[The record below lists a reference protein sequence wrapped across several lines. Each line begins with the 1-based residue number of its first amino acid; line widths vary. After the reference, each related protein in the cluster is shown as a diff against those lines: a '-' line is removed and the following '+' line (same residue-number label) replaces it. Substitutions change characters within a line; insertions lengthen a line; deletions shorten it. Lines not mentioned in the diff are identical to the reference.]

1 MIEAILAG
9 FMIALGAIVYLTL
22 GTPLGPFMFA
32 VGLLAVLTF
41 EFNLFTGKAG
51 LLASKSIKVYDLFE
65 IWLGNLTGTLLA
77 AFLIIWSPG
86 FAELHEK
93 AQGILTVR
101 MSNPFGVN
109 VAMGIMC
116 GILMY
121 LAVTMWKQE
130 RYAVYAI
137 LPVAVFIFSGYNHCV
152 ADMFYTWISFS
163 DIADFWHLVP
173 TTLGN
178 IIGCNA
184 IPALLKK
191 KRVE

>member
-22 GTPLGPFMFA
+22 GAPLGPFMFG

-51 LLASKSIKVYDLFE
+51 LLATREIGKLDLLL
-65 IWLGNLTGTLLA
+65 IWIGNLIGTELA
-77 AFLIIWSPG
+77 AFLIAWSPG
-86 FAELHEK
+86 SIELHEK

-101 MSNPFGVN
+101 MSNPFGIN
-109 VAMGIMC
+109 VMMGILC
-116 GILMY
+116 GMLMY

-130 RYAVYAI
+130 RHPIYAI
-137 LPVAVFIFSGYNHCV
+137 IPVAVFIFSGYNHCV
-152 ADMFYTWISFS
+152 ADMFYTWISF
-163 DIADFWHLVP
+163 DNIADFWHLVP

>member
-1 MIEAILAG
+1 MIEAVLAG

-22 GTPLGPFMFA
+22 GAPLGPFMFG

-51 LLASKSIKVYDLFE
+51 LLATRENGKLDLLL
-65 IWLGNLTGTLLA
+65 IWIGNLIGTELA
-77 AFLIIWSPG
+77 AFLIAWSPG
-86 FAELHEK
+86 SIELHEK

-101 MSNPFGVN
+101 MSNPFGIN
-109 VAMGIMC
+109 VMMGILC
-116 GILMY
+116 GMLMY
-121 LAVTMWKQE
+121 LAVTMWKSE
-130 RYAVYAI
+130 RHPIYAI
-137 LPVAVFIFSGYNHCV
+137 IPVAVFIFSGYNHCV
-152 ADMFYTWISFS
+152 ADMFYTWIGF
-163 DIADFWHLVP
+163 DNIADFWHLVP

>member
-9 FMIALGAIVYLTL
+9 MMIALGATVYLTL

-51 LLASKSIKVYDLFE
+51 KLATKEIKPFDLFL
-65 IWLGNLTGTLLA
+65 IWLGNFVGTELVT
-77 AFLIIWSPG
+77 FLVIWSPN
-86 FAELHEK
+86 AESLHLK
-93 AQGILTVR
+93 ARDIIMVRMDNTFLTNVMMGIL
-101 MSNPFGVN
+101 
-109 VAMGIMC
+109 C

-121 LAVTMWKQE
+121 LAVTMWKSE
-130 RYAVYAI
+130 RHPIYAI

-152 ADMFYTWISFS
+152 ADMFYTFIGLG

-178 IIGCNA
+178 LIGCNL
-184 IPALLKK
+184 IPYLLTK

>member
-22 GTPLGPFMFA
+22 GAPLGPFMFG

-51 LLASKSIKVYDLFE
+51 LLATREIGKLDLLL
-65 IWLGNLTGTLLA
+65 IWIGNLIGTELA
-77 AFLIIWSPG
+77 AFLIAWSPG
-86 FAELHEK
+86 SIELHEK

-101 MSNPFGVN
+101 MSNPFGIN
-109 VAMGIMC
+109 VMMGILC
-116 GILMY
+116 GMLMY
-121 LAVTMWKQE
+121 LAVTMWKSE
-130 RYAVYAI
+130 RHPIYAI
-137 LPVAVFIFSGYNHCV
+137 IPVAVFIFSGYNHCV
-152 ADMFYTWISFS
+152 ADMFYTWISF
-163 DIADFWHLVP
+163 DNIADFWHLVP